1 MGQPSFFDR
10 ENRLQSISQLGDP
23 LERLTAVIPWEV
35 FRPQLKPVHEKERKS
50 NAGRKPFEVVLMF
63 KILILQTLYNLAD
76 EQVEYQIRD
85 RLSFARFLG
94 LGLEDEVPDA
104 TTVWRFR
111 ERLKEL
117 GLLETVFNRFD
128 DFLVAE
134 GFEAKQGQIIDASIV
149 PVPIQRNP
157 REANR
162 RIKNGEVPQD
172 WGDAKRAQ
180 KDVDGRWTGKRGK
193 KYFGYKNHLS
203 IDAKHKLIRRFET
216 TPANVHDSR
225 VFDDLIDPDNVDPGV
240 WADSA
245 YRSQDTEKVL
255 QDAGY
260 ESHICEK
267 GQRNQPLTDEQ
278 QANNRTRAKIRSR
291 VEHVFGFQENSM
303 GGNFIRTI
311 GLARAKLKIGLMN
324 LTYNLMRYLQLT
336 KGRESTLA
344 IA

>member
-10 ENRLQSISQLGDP
+10 ENRLQSISQLGAP

-134 GFEAKQGQIIDASIV
+134 GFEAKRRGF
-149 PVPIQRNP
+149 P
-157 REANR
+157 RL
-162 RIKNGEVPQD
+162 G
-172 WGDAKRAQ
+172 
-180 KDVDGRWTGKRGK
+180 
-193 KYFGYKNHLS
+193 
-203 IDAKHKLIRRFET
+203 
-216 TPANVHDSR
+216 
-225 VFDDLIDPDNVDPGV
+225 
-240 WADSA
+240 
-245 YRSQDTEKVL
+245 
-255 QDAGY
+255 
-260 ESHICEK
+260 
-267 GQRNQPLTDEQ
+267 
-278 QANNRTRAKIRSR
+278 
-291 VEHVFGFQENSM
+291 
-303 GGNFIRTI
+303 
-311 GLARAKLKIGLMN
+311 
-324 LTYNLMRYLQLT
+324 
-336 KGRESTLA
+336 
-344 IA
+344 